1 LIKLKLWSDRNLSPN
16 LTPVFAKMLKM
27 LLKTTAVLFSIIP
40 LIALNSCSTSGD
52 ASSGQLSRV
61 PNWKNLYF
69 FHSGDS
75 TWIVKPVTEAG
86 NQFTGIIY
94 NPEVVRKSRQVHIY
108 AEPLSAIQ
116 IQSGR
121 LTVPMENIVKVE
133 NHRIGP
139 GIILASIGVVA
150 LLFLIPTVL

>member
-1 LIKLKLWSDRNLSPN
+1 
-16 LTPVFAKMLKM
+16 MLKI
-27 LLKTTAVLFSIIP
+27 LLKSAAVLFS
-40 LIALNSCSTSGD
+40 LILLLAFFSCSASKD
-52 ASSGQLSRV
+52 KSSGQLVSV

-86 NQFTGIIY
+86 NRFTGMIF

-108 AEPLSAIQ
+108 AEPLSSVVIQ
-116 IQSGR
+116 NGK

-139 GIILASIGVVA
+139 GIILAALGVVV

>member
-1 LIKLKLWSDRNLSPN
+1 MLNKSKGILFFIIQLLV
-16 LTPVFAKMLKM
+16 LT
-27 LLKTTAVLFSIIP
+27 
-40 LIALNSCSTSGD
+40 SCRTSRD
-52 ASSGQLSRV
+52 ASQGQLSQV

-94 NPEVVRKSRQVHIY
+94 KPEVVKKSRQVHIY
-108 AEPLSAIQ
+108 AEPLSSVLIQ
-116 IQSGR
+116 NGK
-121 LTVPMENIVKVE
+121 LTVPMGNIVKVE

-139 GIILASIGVVA
+139 GIILAAVGVVI

>member
-1 LIKLKLWSDRNLSPN
+1 MLNKSKGILFFIIQLLV
-16 LTPVFAKMLKM
+16 LT
-27 LLKTTAVLFSIIP
+27 
-40 LIALNSCSTSGD
+40 SCGTSRD
-52 ASSGQLSRV
+52 ASQGQLSQV

-94 NPEVVRKSRQVHIY
+94 KPEVVKKSRQVHIY
-108 AEPLSAIQ
+108 AEPLSSVVIQ
-116 IQSGR
+116 NGK
-121 LTVPMENIVKVE
+121 LTVPMGNIVKVE

-139 GIILASIGVVA
+139 GIILASVAVVV

>member
-1 LIKLKLWSDRNLSPN
+1 MLNKSKGILFFIIQLLV
-16 LTPVFAKMLKM
+16 LT
-27 LLKTTAVLFSIIP
+27 
-40 LIALNSCSTSGD
+40 SCGTSRD
-52 ASSGQLSRV
+52 ASHGQLSQL

-94 NPEVVRKSRQVHIY
+94 KPEVVKKSRQVHIY
-108 AEPLSAIQ
+108 AEPLSSVLIQ
-116 IQSGR
+116 NGK
-121 LTVPMENIVKVE
+121 LTVPMGNIVKVE

-139 GIILASIGVVA
+139 GIILASVAVVV

>member
-1 LIKLKLWSDRNLSPN
+1 
-16 LTPVFAKMLKM
+16 MLKKIIFNITV
-27 LLKTTAVLFSIIP
+27 LLIFAASIF
-40 LIALNSCSTSGD
+40 LISGCSASRNSGADDLTS
-52 ASSGQLSRV
+52 A

-86 NQFTGIIY
+86 NHFAGIIY
-94 NPEVVRKSRQVHIY
+94 KPEVVKKSRQVRIY
-108 AEPLSAIQ
+108 AEPLSAVKIEN
-116 IQSGR
+116 GR

-139 GIILASIGVVA
+139 GVIIGSIGLLA
-150 LLFLIPTVL
+150 LLFLIPTIL

>member
-1 LIKLKLWSDRNLSPN
+1 MLKLWSDRNTN
-16 LTPVFAKMLKM
+16 LFIMLNR
-27 LLKTTAVLFSIIP
+27 LLNKTFILLLIFLPFLTLFSC
-40 LIALNSCSTSGD
+40 ASSGN
-52 ASSGQLSRV
+52 ATSGQLSGV
-61 PNWKNLYF
+61 PNWKNLYL

-86 NQFTGIIY
+86 NRFTGMIY

-108 AEPLSAIQ
+108 AEPISSVVIQ
-116 IQSGR
+116 NGK

-139 GIILASIGVVA
+139 GIILASIGVVV

>member
-1 LIKLKLWSDRNLSPN
+1 M
-16 LTPVFAKMLKM
+16 TF
-27 LLKTTAVLFSIIP
+27 FSC
-40 LIALNSCSTSGD
+40 ASSGD
-52 ASSGQLSRV
+52 ASSGQLSGT

-94 NPEVVRKSRQVHIY
+94 KLEVVRKSRQVHIY
-108 AEPLSAIQ
+108 AEPLYSVQ
-116 IQSGR
+116 IQNGR
-121 LTVPMENIVKVE
+121 LTVPMENIIKVE

-139 GIILASIGVVA
+139 GIILASIGVVV